1 MPRPTDLLTVE
12 SHAGLEGDA
21 VGGEAELLQLGQE
34 LRHLHRVS
42 VLVVDL
48 SIKTAIGL
56 SVIFNNKRTF
66 SSAL

>member
-48 SIKTAIGL
+48 SIQTAIR
-56 SVIFNNKRTF
+56 SICYIQ
-66 SSAL
+66 